1 MLTDFIENKLKIA
14 KYKLLKN
21 GSYFG
26 EIPGIQG
33 VWANAKN
40 LESCRKELQE
50 VLEDWLVLQLRDRQ
64 NITGLNIK
72 SAKIKI
78 LQAVK
83 YA

>member
-1 MLTDFIENKLKIA
+1 MLSEFIYKKMAMA

-26 EIPGIQG
+26 EIAGLSG

-40 LESCRKELQE
+40 LEECRGQLQE
-50 VLEDWLVLQLRDRQ
+50 VLEDWLVLKLRDKQR
-64 NITGLNIK
+64 IPGLSLPSSGIVK
-72 SAKIKI
+72 KI
-78 LQAVK
+78 AA